1 MLLETCMIT
10 RIFLI
15 FVFFGSSVCQGREFV
30 RLQNLSG
37 TTIEAQV
44 LGFQNGRVQLKR
56 KDGVAFVVSISI
68 FNEAS
73 KALIIQSMEDKQS
86 RTESESG
93 SRLSSSA
100 SKVSFK
106 SLNEAVGQSL
116 FGDNRLWDDTAD
128 EVGERLRWPVE
139 SSTSNSISCRLYA
152 DSNYRFL
159 NARPYSAAFYGSPG
173 EVSRFSLVFAN
184 KGDCFASAGVAEEHF
199 KDGSVTRDP
208 EELAAMIERDAE
220 TIAERL
226 EGILGTPRR
235 QNYGEGSAKRKV
247 SRWDWNE
254 HSFLLSV
261 AAGEFVSLA
270 IEHSEVADRRGK
282 QEKVADMHIRRIHEA
297 NVERRDNGDVVI
309 RNIPMVDQGPKGY
322 CVPATFE
329 RCMRYMEIPADMYL
343 LAMSGSTGL
352 GGGTV
357 VSVLVNSVQKE
368 VWGAGRTFK
377 TLQAQPNFRDL
388 QKFLDEGVPVLWG
401 MHSTEWFNDTADR
414 RTALRRST
422 DAESWKKIVEKA
434 ADKVA
439 DLPKPHRSEN
449 LHICII
455 HGFNKETEEIAFTDS
470 WGPRFVERWIG
481 LAEAEHFS
489 HGMCWLIE
497 Y

>member
-1 MLLETCMIT
+1 MIT
-10 RIFLI
+10 RIFLV
-15 FVFFGSSVCQGREFV
+15 FVFFVSSLCQGREFV

-44 LGFQNGRVQLKR
+44 LAFQNGRVQLKR

-73 KALIIQSMEDKQS
+73 KALIMQSMEDKQRS
-86 RTESESG
+86 SESGSG

-106 SLNEAVGQSL
+106 RLNEAVGQSL
-116 FGDNRLWDDTAD
+116 FEDNRLWDDTAD

-152 DSNYRFL
+152 DSSYRFL

-199 KDGSVTRDP
+199 RDGSVTRDP

-261 AAGEFVSLA
+261 AEGEFVSLA

-282 QEKVADMHIRRIHEA
+282 QDKVADMHIRRIHEA

-388 QKFLDEGVPVLWG
+388 QKLLDEGVPVLWG

-481 LAEAEHFS
+481 VAEAEHFS